1 VRGLLAHGS
10 TLSRFGASGKPRVV
24 QHYAA
29 GVIDCADFEPR
40 VTGLKTRV
48 AQIQERQKDAA
59 ETADARRELSL
70 VTNPLEDFATKVRA
84 GLNTL
89 NWLGTRDIIRTLVG
103 RIEID
108 GDDIEVAFRVP
119 PPGGSAPLRPV
130 PLTAT
135 PQQARLYR
143 RSSSA
148 PSPGSTAADDWPRI
162 RSA

>member
-1 VRGLLAHGS
+1 M
-10 TLSRFGASGKPRVV
+10 
-24 QHYAA
+24 
-29 GVIDCADFEPR
+29 
-40 VTGLKTRV
+40 

-59 ETADARRELSL
+59 ETADARRELTL

-89 NWLGTRDIIRTLVG
+89 NWLGTRDIIRTLVR

-130 PLTAT
+130 PLAAT
-135 PQQARLYR
+135 LPTGKIVQAVIERTIAWRNRCRRL
-143 RSSSA
+143 A
-148 PSPGSTAADDWPRI
+148 KD
-162 RSA
+162 